1 MIMAN
6 IYWCFEKYDDSGLFV
21 IARTRGQAKRIF
33 ADEIGEHFLDIRCHI
48 YRKNILDRTCIIQ
61 PENTECLN
69 RYNLEYADEEP
80 PDNWGYECV
89 M

>member
-6 IYWCFEKYDDSGLFV
+6 IYWCFDKFSDSGLFV
-21 IARTRGQAKRIF
+21 IAKTRGIAKRIF
-33 ADEIGEHFLDIRCHI
+33 AEEIGEHFLDIRCHI
-48 YRKNILDRTCIIQ
+48 YRKNILDRTGIID
-61 PENTECLN
+61 PEDAETLD

-80 PDNWGYECV
+80 PDNWC